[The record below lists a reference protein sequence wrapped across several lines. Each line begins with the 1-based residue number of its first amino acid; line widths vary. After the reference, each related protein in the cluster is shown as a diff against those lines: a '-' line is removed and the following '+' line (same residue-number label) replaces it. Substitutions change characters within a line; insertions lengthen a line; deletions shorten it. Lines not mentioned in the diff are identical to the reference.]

1 MNTWKKLLIIS
12 GMCSLAGVT
21 PAFASTNLDTGS
33 SLAGISVA
41 LNNYYAG
48 NAQPE
53 KKLASSYDQL
63 EATAKNNSSVTK
75 AAAETKAAAS
85 AASKTKAETKS
96 QTSSGAKAET
106 KAAAPK
112 ETKAAAPKETKAAAS
127 KTKAVSSSYDNIAVS
142 KVSGSVNIRTEA
154 NTTSSVT
161 GKIYNDCAATILDTV
176 EGEGGKWYKIQS
188 GSVTG
193 YIKSE
198 YFVTGQKAETKAKEV
213 GKTYGTVV
221 DTTSLRLRENPD
233 LTSKT
238 LTLLSEGAQYS
249 VVGQE
254 GDFLK
259 VSVDTDLEGYVFKD
273 YMKTSVEFNK
283 AVSVEEEKAKEDD
296 EAKRKE
302 EADKAI
308 KELEAAKKAESKAAQ
323 TKAETTASKKETAAA
338 KAETTAVPKA
348 ETQKE
353 TAKETEAAIKVIA
366 ANPEKAEDVTVAA
379 PTVKQET
386 KAETK
391 IETKAETKAETIVEA
406 KTETKPE
413 VPGIKKE
420 TSSSK
425 STESSSVETAS
436 RTALVA
442 YAQQFLGNPYV
453 YGGTSLTKGADC
465 SGFVMSVFSHF
476 GISTGRSSRD
486 QAARGKTI
494 PVSEVKPGDLLFY
507 ASGSY
512 INHVGIYVG
521 NGKVIH
527 SSTPATGICYAPS
540 NYRTPCKAVTFFD

>member
-21 PAFASTNLDTGS
+21 PAFASTNLETGS

-112 ETKAAAPKETKAAAS
+112 ETKAAASQTKAA
-127 KTKAVSSSYDNIAVS
+127 SSSYDNIAVS

-221 DTTSLRLRENPD
+221 DTTSLRLRESPD

-283 AVSVEEEKAKEDD
+283 AVSVEEEKAKEED

-323 TKAETTASKKETAAA
+323 TKAGTTASKKETEAA
-338 KAETTAVPKA
+338 KTETTAAPKA

-353 TAKETEAAIKVIA
+353 TAKETEAAVKVIA

-413 VPGIKKE
+413 GPGTKKE

-436 RTALVA
+436 RTALIA

-521 NGKVIH
+521 NGKIIH

>member
-12 GMCSLAGVT
+12 GMCSLAGVI
-21 PAFASTNLDTGS
+21 PAFASTNLETGS

-63 EATAKNNSSVTK
+63 EATAKNNSSGTK

-85 AASKTKAETKS
+85 ATSNTKAETKA

-112 ETKAAAPKETKAAAS
+112 ETKAAASQTKAA
-127 KTKAVSSSYDNIAVS
+127 SSYDNIAVS

-221 DTTSLRLRENPD
+221 DTTSLRLRESPD

-283 AVSVEEEKAKEDD
+283 AVSVEEEKAKEED

-323 TKAETTASKKETAAA
+323 TKAETAASKKETAAA

-406 KTETKPE
+406 KTETKTE

-436 RTALVA
+436 RTALIA

-521 NGKVIH
+521 NGKIIH

>member
-112 ETKAAAPKETKAAAS
+112 ETKAAAS

-154 NTTSSVT
+154 NTTSSVA

-323 TKAETTASKKETAAA
+323 TKAGTTASKKETAAA
-338 KAETTAVPKA
+338 KTETTAAPKA

>member
-21 PAFASTNLDTGS
+21 PAFASTNLETGS

-53 KKLASSYDQL
+53 RKLASSYDQL

-85 AASKTKAETKS
+85 AASNTKAETKA

-112 ETKAAAPKETKAAAS
+112 ETKAAASQTKAA
-127 KTKAVSSSYDNIAVS
+127 SSSYDNIAVS

-198 YFVTGQKAETKAKEV
+198 YFVTGQKAENKAKEV

-221 DTTSLRLRENPD
+221 DTTSLRLRESPD

-283 AVSVEEEKAKEDD
+283 AVSVEEEKAKEED

-308 KELEAAKKAESKAAQ
+308 KELEAVKKAESKAAE

-338 KAETTAVPKA
+338 KAETTAAPKA

-353 TAKETEAAIKVIA
+353 TAKETEAAVKVIA

-391 IETKAETKAETIVEA
+391 IETEAETKAETIVEA
-406 KTETKPE
+406 KTETKSE
-413 VPGIKKE
+413 GPGTKKE

-436 RTALVA
+436 RTALIA

-465 SGFVMSVFSHF
+465 SGFIMSVFSHF

-521 NGKVIH
+521 NGKIIH

>member
-112 ETKAAAPKETKAAAS
+112 ETKAAAS

-188 GSVTG
+188 GSVIG

-338 KAETTAVPKA
+338 KVETTAVPKA

>member
-21 PAFASTNLDTGS
+21 PAFASTNLETGS

-106 KAAAPK
+106 KAAASQ
-112 ETKAAAPKETKAAAS
+112 TKAA
-127 KTKAVSSSYDNIAVS
+127 SSSYDNIAVS

-221 DTTSLRLRENPD
+221 DTTSLRLRESPD

-283 AVSVEEEKAKEDD
+283 AVSVEEEKAKEED

-323 TKAETTASKKETAAA
+323 TKAETAASKKETAAA

-366 ANPEKAEDVTVAA
+366 ANPEKAEDVTVSA
-379 PTVKQET
+379 PTVKQ
-386 KAETK
+386 
-391 IETKAETKAETIVEA
+391 ETKAETKAETIVEA

-436 RTALVA
+436 RTALIA

-453 YGGTSLTKGADC
+453 YGGISLTKGADC

-521 NGKVIH
+521 NGKIIH

>member
-21 PAFASTNLDTGS
+21 PAFASTNLETGS

-85 AASKTKAETKS
+85 AASNTKAETKA

-112 ETKAAAPKETKAAAS
+112 ETKAAASQTKAA
-127 KTKAVSSSYDNIAVS
+127 SSSYDNIAVS

-221 DTTSLRLRENPD
+221 DTTSLRLRESPD

-283 AVSVEEEKAKEDD
+283 AVSVEEEKAKEED

-308 KELEAAKKAESKAAQ
+308 KELEAVKKAESKAAE
-323 TKAETTASKKETAAA
+323 TKAETTASKKETAVA
-338 KAETTAVPKA
+338 KAETTAAPKA

-353 TAKETEAAIKVIA
+353 TAKETEAAVKVIA

-391 IETKAETKAETIVEA
+391 IETKAETKAEAKAETKAETIIEA

-413 VPGIKKE
+413 GPGTKKE

-436 RTALVA
+436 RTALIA

-521 NGKVIH
+521 NGKIIH

>member
-12 GMCSLAGVT
+12 GMCSLAGVI
-21 PAFASTNLDTGS
+21 PVFASTNLETGS

-85 AASKTKAETKS
+85 AASKTKAETKA

-112 ETKAAAPKETKAAAS
+112 ETKAAASQTKAA
-127 KTKAVSSSYDNIAVS
+127 SSSYDNIAVS

-221 DTTSLRLRENPD
+221 DTTSLRLRESPD

-283 AVSVEEEKAKEDD
+283 AVSVEEEKAKEED

-436 RTALVA
+436 RTALIA

-521 NGKVIH
+521 NGKIIH

>member
-12 GMCSLAGVT
+12 GMCSLAGVI
-21 PAFASTNLDTGS
+21 PAFASTNLETGS

-48 NAQPE
+48 NTQPE

-85 AASKTKAETKS
+85 ATSNTKAETKA

-112 ETKAAAPKETKAAAS
+112 ETKAAASQTKAA
-127 KTKAVSSSYDNIAVS
+127 SSYDNIAVS

-221 DTTSLRLRENPD
+221 DTTSLRLRESPD

-283 AVSVEEEKAKEDD
+283 AVSVEEEKAKKED

-308 KELEAAKKAESKAAQ
+308 KELEAAKKAESKAAE
-323 TKAETTASKKETAAA
+323 TKAGTTASKTETAAA
-338 KAETTAVPKA
+338 KTETTAAPKA
-348 ETQKE
+348 ESQKE
-353 TAKETEAAIKVIA
+353 TPKETEAAIKVIA

-379 PTVKQET
+379 PTVKPET
-386 KAETK
+386 KTEA
-391 IETKAETKAETIVEA
+391 IETKAETKAEIIVEA
-406 KTETKPE
+406 KTETKSE
-413 VPGIKKE
+413 GPGTKKE

-436 RTALVA
+436 RTALIA

-521 NGKVIH
+521 NGKIIH

>member
-21 PAFASTNLDTGS
+21 PAFASTNLETGS

-48 NAQPE
+48 NTQPE

-112 ETKAAAPKETKAAAS
+112 ETKAAASQTKAA
-127 KTKAVSSSYDNIAVS
+127 SSSYDNIAVS

-221 DTTSLRLRENPD
+221 DTTSLRLRESPD

-283 AVSVEEEKAKEDD
+283 AVSVEEEKAKEED

-323 TKAETTASKKETAAA
+323 TKAGTTASKKETAAA
-338 KAETTAVPKA
+338 KTETTAAPKA

-391 IETKAETKAETIVEA
+391 KETKAETKAETIVEA

-436 RTALVA
+436 RTALIA

-521 NGKVIH
+521 NGKIIH

>member
-21 PAFASTNLDTGS
+21 PAFASTNLETGS

-48 NAQPE
+48 NTQPE

-112 ETKAAAPKETKAAAS
+112 ETKAAASQTKAA
-127 KTKAVSSSYDNIAVS
+127 SSSYDNIAVS

-213 GKTYGTVV
+213 GKIYGTVV
-221 DTTSLRLRENPD
+221 DTTSLRLRESPD

-283 AVSVEEEKAKEDD
+283 AVSVEEEKAKEED

-323 TKAETTASKKETAAA
+323 TKAETAASKKETAAA

-436 RTALVA
+436 RTALIA

-521 NGKVIH
+521 NGKIIH

>member
-12 GMCSLAGVT
+12 GMCSLAGVI
-21 PAFASTNLDTGS
+21 PAFASTNLETGS

-48 NAQPE
+48 NTQPE

-85 AASKTKAETKS
+85 ATSNTKAETKA

-112 ETKAAAPKETKAAAS
+112 ETKAAASQTKAA
-127 KTKAVSSSYDNIAVS
+127 SSYDNIAVS

-221 DTTSLRLRENPD
+221 DTTSLRLRESPD

-259 VSVDTDLEGYVFKD
+259 VSIDTDLEGYVFKD

-283 AVSVEEEKAKEDD
+283 AVSVEEEKAKEED

-323 TKAETTASKKETAAA
+323 TKAGTTASKKETAAA
-338 KAETTAVPKA
+338 KTETTAAPKA

-391 IETKAETKAETIVEA
+391 IETKAETIVEA

-413 VPGIKKE
+413 GPGTKKE

-436 RTALVA
+436 RTALIA

-521 NGKVIH
+521 NGKIIH

>member
-48 NAQPE
+48 NTQPE

-85 AASKTKAETKS
+85 AASKTKAETKA

-112 ETKAAAPKETKAAAS
+112 ETKAAASQTKAA
-127 KTKAVSSSYDNIAVS
+127 SSSYDNIAVS

-221 DTTSLRLRENPD
+221 DTTSLRLRESPD

-283 AVSVEEEKAKEDD
+283 AVSVEEEKAKEED

-436 RTALVA
+436 RTALIA

-521 NGKVIH
+521 NGKIIH

>member
-21 PAFASTNLDTGS
+21 PAFASTNLETGS

-85 AASKTKAETKS
+85 AASKTKAETKA

-112 ETKAAAPKETKAAAS
+112 ETKAAASQTKAA
-127 KTKAVSSSYDNIAVS
+127 SSSYDNIAVS

-221 DTTSLRLRENPD
+221 DTTSLRLRESPD

-254 GDFLK
+254 SDFLK

-283 AVSVEEEKAKEDD
+283 AVSVEEEKAKEED

-436 RTALVA
+436 RTALIA

-521 NGKVIH
+521 NGKIIH

>member
-21 PAFASTNLDTGS
+21 PAFASTNLETGS

-85 AASKTKAETKS
+85 AASKTKAETKA

-112 ETKAAAPKETKAAAS
+112 ETKAAASQTKAA
-127 KTKAVSSSYDNIAVS
+127 SSSYDNIAVS

-221 DTTSLRLRENPD
+221 DTTSLRLRESPD

-283 AVSVEEEKAKEDD
+283 AVSVEEEKAKEED

-323 TKAETTASKKETAAA
+323 TKAETTASKKETVAA

-436 RTALVA
+436 RTALIA

-521 NGKVIH
+521 NGKIIH

>member
-21 PAFASTNLDTGS
+21 PAFASTNLETGS

-85 AASKTKAETKS
+85 AASKTKAETKA

-112 ETKAAAPKETKAAAS
+112 ETKAAASQTKAA
-127 KTKAVSSSYDNIAVS
+127 SSSYDNIAVS

-221 DTTSLRLRENPD
+221 DTTSLRLRESPD

-283 AVSVEEEKAKEDD
+283 AVSVEEEKAKEED

-436 RTALVA
+436 RTALIA

-521 NGKVIH
+521 NGKIIH

>member
-12 GMCSLAGVT
+12 GMCSLAGVI
-21 PAFASTNLDTGS
+21 PAFASTNLETGS

-48 NAQPE
+48 NTQPE

-85 AASKTKAETKS
+85 ATSNTKAETKA
-96 QTSSGAKAET
+96 QTSSGAKV
-106 KAAAPK
+106 

-127 KTKAVSSSYDNIAVS
+127 QTKAASSYDNIAVS

-221 DTTSLRLRENPD
+221 DTTSLRLRESPD

-283 AVSVEEEKAKEDD
+283 AVSVEEEKAKEED

-323 TKAETTASKKETAAA
+323 TKAGTTASKKETAAA

-413 VPGIKKE
+413 DSGIKKE

-436 RTALVA
+436 RTALIA

-521 NGKVIH
+521 NGKIIH

>member
-21 PAFASTNLDTGS
+21 PAFASTNLETGS

-85 AASKTKAETKS
+85 AVSKTKAETKS

-112 ETKAAAPKETKAAAS
+112 ETKAAASQTKAA
-127 KTKAVSSSYDNIAVS
+127 SSSYDNIAVS

-221 DTTSLRLRENPD
+221 DTTSLRLRESPD

-283 AVSVEEEKAKEDD
+283 AVSVEEEKAKEED

-391 IETKAETKAETIVEA
+391 IETKAETKAETIVET
-406 KTETKPE
+406 KTETKTE

-436 RTALVA
+436 RTALIA

-521 NGKVIH
+521 NGKIIH

>member
-21 PAFASTNLDTGS
+21 PAFASTNLETGS

-63 EATAKNNSSVTK
+63 EATAKNNSSGTK

-85 AASKTKAETKS
+85 AASNTKEETKD
-96 QTSSGAKAET
+96 QTSSVAKAET

-112 ETKAAAPKETKAAAS
+112 ETKAAASQTKAA
-127 KTKAVSSSYDNIAVS
+127 SSSYDNIAVS

-221 DTTSLRLRENPD
+221 DTTSLRLRESPD

-283 AVSVEEEKAKEDD
+283 AVSVEEEKAKEED

-323 TKAETTASKKETAAA
+323 TKAETAASKKETAAA
-338 KAETTAVPKA
+338 KTETTAAPKA

-353 TAKETEAAIKVIA
+353 TAKETEAAVKVIA

-413 VPGIKKE
+413 GPGTKKE

-436 RTALVA
+436 RTALIA

-521 NGKVIH
+521 NGKIIH

>member
-12 GMCSLAGVT
+12 GMCSLAGVI
-21 PAFASTNLDTGS
+21 PAFASTNLETGS

-63 EATAKNNSSVTK
+63 EATAKNNSSGTK

-85 AASKTKAETKS
+85 ATSNTKAETKA

-112 ETKAAAPKETKAAAS
+112 ETKAAASQTKAA
-127 KTKAVSSSYDNIAVS
+127 SSYDNIAVS

-221 DTTSLRLRENPD
+221 DTTSLRLRESPD

-283 AVSVEEEKAKEDD
+283 AVSVEEEKAKEED

-323 TKAETTASKKETAAA
+323 TKAGTTASKKETAAA
-338 KAETTAVPKA
+338 KTETTAAPKA

-413 VPGIKKE
+413 GPGTKKE

-436 RTALVA
+436 RTALIA

-521 NGKVIH
+521 NGKIIH

>member
-21 PAFASTNLDTGS
+21 PAFASTNLETGS

-48 NAQPE
+48 NTQPE

-112 ETKAAAPKETKAAAS
+112 ETKAAASQTKAA
-127 KTKAVSSSYDNIAVS
+127 SSSYDNIAVS

-221 DTTSLRLRENPD
+221 DTTSLRLRESPD

-283 AVSVEEEKAKEDD
+283 AVSVEEEKAKEED

-436 RTALVA
+436 RTALIA

-521 NGKVIH
+521 NGKIIH

>member
-85 AASKTKAETKS
+85 AASKTKAETKP
-96 QTSSGAKAET
+96 QTSSGAKA
-106 KAAAPK
+106 

>member
-12 GMCSLAGVT
+12 GMCSLAGVI
-21 PAFASTNLDTGS
+21 PAFASTNLETGS

-48 NAQPE
+48 NTQPE

-85 AASKTKAETKS
+85 ATSNTKAETKA

-112 ETKAAAPKETKAAAS
+112 ETKAAASQTKAA
-127 KTKAVSSSYDNIAVS
+127 SSYDNIAVS

-221 DTTSLRLRENPD
+221 DTTSLRLRESPD

-283 AVSVEEEKAKEDD
+283 AVSVEEEKAKEED

-323 TKAETTASKKETAAA
+323 TKAGTTASKKETAAA
-338 KAETTAVPKA
+338 KTETTAAPKA

-386 KAETK
+386 KAET
-391 IETKAETKAETIVEA
+391 IVEA

-413 VPGIKKE
+413 GPGTKKE

-436 RTALVA
+436 RTALIA

-521 NGKVIH
+521 NGKIIH

>member
-112 ETKAAAPKETKAAAS
+112 ETKAAASKA
-127 KTKAVSSSYDNIAVS
+127 KAVSSSYDNIAVS

>member
-12 GMCSLAGVT
+12 GMCSLAGVI
-21 PAFASTNLDTGS
+21 PAFASTNLETGS

-48 NAQPE
+48 NTQPE

-85 AASKTKAETKS
+85 ATSNTKAETKA

-112 ETKAAAPKETKAAAS
+112 ETKAAVSQTKAA
-127 KTKAVSSSYDNIAVS
+127 SSYDNIAVS

-221 DTTSLRLRENPD
+221 DTTSLRLRESPD

-283 AVSVEEEKAKEDD
+283 AVSVEEEKAKEED

-323 TKAETTASKKETAAA
+323 TKAETAASKKETAAA

-406 KTETKPE
+406 KTETKTE

-436 RTALVA
+436 RTALIA

-521 NGKVIH
+521 NGKIIH

>member
-1 MNTWKKLLIIS
+1 M
-12 GMCSLAGVT
+12 
-21 PAFASTNLDTGS
+21 
-33 SLAGISVA
+33 
-41 LNNYYAG
+41 
-48 NAQPE
+48 
-53 KKLASSYDQL
+53 
-63 EATAKNNSSVTK
+63 
-75 AAAETKAAAS
+75 
-85 AASKTKAETKS
+85 
-96 QTSSGAKAET
+96 
-106 KAAAPK
+106 
-112 ETKAAAPKETKAAAS
+112 
-127 KTKAVSSSYDNIAVS
+127 
-142 KVSGSVNIRTEA
+142 
-154 NTTSSVT
+154 
-161 GKIYNDCAATILDTV
+161 DTV

-221 DTTSLRLRENPD
+221 DTTSLRLRESPD

-366 ANPEKAEDVTVAA
+366 ANPEKAE
-379 PTVKQET
+379 
-386 KAETK
+386 
-391 IETKAETKAETIVEA
+391 
-406 KTETKPE
+406 TETKPE